1 MQNQRKIIHCDCDCF
16 YASVEMRDNPS
27 LRDKPIAV
35 GGSPDRRGVV
45 ATCNYLARSYGIHS
59 AMSASRARQLCP
71 DLIIL
76 RPQMEKYRKASDDI
90 QKIFYRYTHLVEP
103 LSLDEAYLDVSNATL
118 YNGSASK
125 IAETIRKEV
134 RENVGIT
141 ISAGIG
147 PNKFIAKVA
156 SDWKKPDGQFTVLP
170 NELQAFVDQLPVKK
184 LHGVG
189 KVTAARMQSLGLTHC
204 SDIKT
209 MDIEELKR
217 LFGKFG
223 ARLLELSR
231 GIDNRE
237 VTTHRV
243 RKSISVETTFEKD
256 LVSAED
262 CLKPLT
268 DLKHKLV
275 QRWLPH
281 SSNYRIVK
289 QFVKLKFHDF
299 TLTTAEMMSN
309 SIKSES
315 FTKLVQESFAR
326 GQKPV
331 RLLGIGLRVLPIDK
345 SSPKNENEKAQKS
358 SKSQLTLP
366 LN

>member
-1 MQNQRKIIHCDCDCF
+1 
-16 YASVEMRDNPS
+16 MRDNPS
-27 LRDKPIAV
+27 LREQPLAV
-35 GGSPDRRGVV
+35 GGSPNRRGVV

-59 AMSASRARQLCP
+59 AMSAVKARQLCP
-71 DLIIL
+71 DLIII
-76 RPQMEKYRKASDDI
+76 RPQMEKYRKASGDI
-90 QKIFYRYTHLVEP
+90 QRIFHRYTHLVEP
-103 LSLDEAYLDVSNATL
+103 LSLDEAYLDVSNTTS
-118 YNGSASK
+118 YDGSASK
-125 IAETIRKEV
+125 IAEAIRKEV
-134 RENVGIT
+134 GETVGIT

-147 PNKFIAKVA
+147 PNKFIAKIA

-189 KVTAARMQSLGLTHC
+189 KVTAAKMQDLGLTHC
-204 SDIKT
+204 SDIKK

-217 LFGKFG
+217 LFGKSG
-223 ARLLELSR
+223 ARLLELSK

-262 CLKPLT
+262 CLKPLVN
-268 DLKHKLV
+268 LEHKLLE
-275 QRWLPH
+275 RWQPYN
-281 SSNYRIVK
+281 SDYRIIK
-289 QFVKLKFHDF
+289 QFVKLKFYDF

-309 SIKSES
+309 SLKSDN
-315 FTKLVQESFAR
+315 FTELVQESFAR
-326 GQKPV
+326 GQKSV
-331 RLLGIGLRVLPIDK
+331 RLLGVGLRVLPIDK
-345 SSPKNENEKAQKS
+345 SSGKNKNEPYQS
-358 SKSQLTLP
+358 SKESQLKLP